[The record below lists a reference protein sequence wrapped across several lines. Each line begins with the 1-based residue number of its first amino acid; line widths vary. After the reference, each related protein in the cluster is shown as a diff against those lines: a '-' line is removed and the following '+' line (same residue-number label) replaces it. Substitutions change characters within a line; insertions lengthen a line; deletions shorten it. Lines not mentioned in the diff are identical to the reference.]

1 MNHIVPGMKH
11 AGIVL
16 AAGASSRMGQP
27 KALLPAP
34 GGVPLALHQARLL
47 RAAGCAP
54 VAIVLGC
61 DADRIRPKLPGFQI
75 ALNKEWESGRV
86 SSVQTG
92 LRAVA
97 ADGYIILPVDTVGVR
112 PDTLKRLV
120 EAAKSTAA
128 RAIRPT
134 FDGKEGKVMWI
145 SSSLAA
151 DILRLD
157 PKNENSRLDHVFRT
171 QSEELPCPDPA
182 ILNNINTP
190 EEWEKAQDLPG

>member
-1 MNHIVPGMKH
+1 
-11 AGIVL
+11 
-16 AAGASSRMGQP
+16 MGQP

-47 RAAGCAP
+47 QAACCTP
-54 VAIVLGC
+54 VVIVLGC
-61 DADRIRPKLPGFQI
+61 DADRIQPKLPGFQI

-112 PDTLKRLV
+112 PDTLKRLID
-120 EAAKSTAA
+120 AAESTTA

-190 EEWEKAQDLPG
+190 EEWEKARDSWGRNDSHLIRPRY